1 MSRFNDAIRAT
12 LNPARNPARD
22 LSFQAMF
29 EQGLDLAMTRRKAGV
44 NVTTATASQLT
55 AVYACWRIISEA
67 IATLPRA
74 AEYETEGRWLDA
86 ANQPAWLNT
95 PNETDTWVE
104 MLGQTMVSLLA
115 GGDAYNMIVWN
126 TAADGG
132 GVKEII
138 VLNPTTCRR
147 VSDTTVTVTPTDGT
161 PPRDYRVLTASSSN
175 SRPVEILHLRGMGHP
190 GARVGMSPIEACAE
204 TIGVSLAAQRY
215 GASFFANDGTPS
227 GVLEVPPETDLSDT
241 GRKALRESWAELH
254 SGSNNAKKI
263 GILTRGV
270 KFSALQVSP
279 NEAQFLETRKMGV
292 QEIARLY
299 GTPPHLIGDTTNTTG
314 WGTGMAEQN
323 TAFVIHTLRPW
334 LERLEARYT
343 LLYRAELMR
352 QGMPA
357 SQTRIALHEEAL
369 LRGSPEKRWEVLR
382 KNVASGLLTAD
393 EARRQEGF
401 PSLPDGAGAVPWI
414 PLSQYPQTDELES
427 EPSNG

>member
-1 MSRFNDAIRAT
+1 
-12 LNPARNPARD
+12 
-22 LSFQAMF
+22 MF
-29 EQGLDLAMTRRKAGV
+29 EQGLDLTMTRRKAGV

-254 SGSNNAKKI
+254 GGPNRAKQVAV
-263 GILTRGV
+263 LTRGV
-270 KFSALQVSP
+270 KFKALQISP

-314 WGTGMAEQN
+314 WGTRHGR
-323 TAFVIHTLRPW
+323 TKHGVRDSYV
-334 LERLEARYT
+334 EAVART
-343 LLYRAELMR
+343 
-352 QGMPA
+352 
-357 SQTRIALHEEAL
+357 TRSPLHVAISCRTNAARNAGQSNPHSVT
-369 LRGSPEKRWEVLR
+369 RGSATSWVTRKALGSPTQKRCVGFVDRRRSPPTGRVPVVARWRRRRPMDSTFPIPANRRTR
-382 KNVASGLLTAD
+382 KRTVEWLKI
-393 EARRQEGF
+393 QKHVF
-401 PSLPDGAGAVPWI
+401 
-414 PLSQYPQTDELES
+414 
-427 EPSNG
+427 